1 MGKVLHASKS
11 GYFPACINEVDS
23 PACVFPLEIMM
34 KIYWRVK
41 RFRVTGSG
49 IGTFPPPF
57 EYLTGTFAFPP
68 FEIFSKPFSLYEDK
82 LQNSEEELVCPS
94 YFETLNPEPPIEYLS
109 VFPLPAT
116 NLLFATKNKNNLFA
130 LDIDSNFP
138 FEGLLDSGGGYQGIN
153 IFFGPYATTSPSTSL
168 NIFGVNMPVYITI
181 DGFGDD
187 AYMGGNL
194 QLTLT
199 PIEYWSYGGTWNTTT
214 GEPL

>member
-1 MGKVLHASKS
+1 MGKVLHASES
-11 GYFPACINEVDS
+11 GYFPTCINEVDS

-49 IGTFPPPF
+49 IGTFPPPY
-57 EYLTGTFAFPP
+57 EYITGTFNFNP
-68 FEIFSKPFSLYEDK
+68 FEIFSKSYSVFEDK
-82 LQNSEEELVCPS
+82 LLNSEEELVCPS
-94 YFETLNPEPPIEYLS
+94 FFQTLNPEPPIEYFIVL
-109 VFPLPAT
+109 PLP
-116 NLLFATKNKNNLFA
+116 ATKNKNNLFA
-130 LDIDSNFP
+130 LGISGGFP
-138 FEGLLDSGGGYQGIN
+138 FEGLLDSEGGYQGIN
-153 IFFGPYATTSPSTSL
+153 INFGSYATTIPSTSL

-181 DGFGDD
+181 DNLPDD

-199 PIEYWSYGGTWNTTT
+199 PIEYWSYGGIYNTIT

>member
-1 MGKVLHASKS
+1 MGKVLHASGS
-11 GYFPACINEVDS
+11 GYFPTCINEVDS

-57 EYLTGTFAFPP
+57 EYLTGTFAFNP
-68 FEIFSKPFSLYEDK
+68 FEIFSKSYYVFEDK
-82 LQNSEEELVCPS
+82 LRNSEEELVCPS
-94 YFETLNPEPPIEYLS
+94 FFQTLSPEFPIEYVS
-109 VFPLPAT
+109 VAPLP
-116 NLLFATKNKNNLFA
+116 ATKNKNNLFA
-130 LDIDSNFP
+130 LEIGSNFP
-138 FEGLLDSGGGYQGIN
+138 FEGLLDSEGVYQGIN